1 MEQDKLREAAS
12 VAIGCIEDKLNLRE
26 LLDQG
31 FKDAMDQKIQELSA
45 AVQFEYRQE
54 PDVLQ
59 NHVLIQKE
67 IVLKLYLNNIMIFIG
82 TASPDSMKIQQT
94 DS

>member
-1 MEQDKLREAAS
+1 MEQDKPR
-12 VAIGCIEDKLNLRE
+12 AIGCIEDKLNLRE